1 MDEIEKQY
9 ECFWL
14 NVDLRDH
21 LLQLASDHFP
31 LCQPQR
37 RLVVETL
44 VISNGERTV
53 VDTEE
58 RDA

>member
-1 MDEIEKQY
+1 MDEIETQY
-9 ECFWL
+9 EGFRM
-14 NVDLRDH
+14 NADLRNH
-21 LLQLASDHFP
+21 LLQLTSAHFP
-31 LCQPQR
+31 LGQPQR

-44 VISNGERTV
+44 VISNGERMV